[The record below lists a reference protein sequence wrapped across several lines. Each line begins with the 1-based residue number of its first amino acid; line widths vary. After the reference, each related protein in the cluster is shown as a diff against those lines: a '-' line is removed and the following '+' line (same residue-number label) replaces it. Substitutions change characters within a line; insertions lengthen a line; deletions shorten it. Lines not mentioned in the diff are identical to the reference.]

1 MQHVRW
7 EPQVLTGTV
16 LKDGCTMD
24 GLKEC
29 GDDYIPYSKSG
40 LLRMPN
46 VEFSEGCRVVEEQIM
61 CSLEFMKNCTQ
72 GPSQAASLVVLQALK
87 ENIEDVCAV
96 GSKAYKK
103 YQKSVKCMELV
114 GEGMHRMHE
123 RLPRPH
129 GTSCVGCWSKTLAP
143 CERVRA
149 KEFALGILDDIFGEV
164 VHLVCGRYLKST
176 DACNELPPL
185 PQMEEGDERVGTYI
199 ELVMEAAATYGRRK

>member
-1 MQHVRW
+1 MM
-7 EPQVLTGTV
+7 VLRGCVVALAVLLASPTGAHRTV

-96 GSKAYKK
+96 GSKAYK
-103 YQKSVKCMELV
+103 S
-114 GEGMHRMHE
+114 
-123 RLPRPH
+123 
-129 GTSCVGCWSKTLAP
+129 A
-143 CERVRA
+143 
-149 KEFALGILDDIFGEV
+149 
-164 VHLVCGRYLKST
+164 YLKTAVAES
-176 DACNELPPL
+176 
-185 PQMEEGDERVGTYI
+185 YI
-199 ELVMEAAATYGRRK
+199 